1 MKTIKTLL
9 LAITLS
15 FSISL
20 SAQIKVIENN
30 STEIGKVTAGGKK
43 FDWITVNNG
52 NYSVFYRDEQYQQID
67 DYKHF
72 SFSGEETFNYLYDL
86 LKKQCK
92 APKKTE
98 LTIEV
103 GDANITIT
111 SYKHYISLSILA
123 EGQPNGFF
131 RITSRQLDKLF
142 GKKKTKKKKN

>member
-1 MKTIKTLL
+1 MKKIIFLL
-9 LAITLS
+9 TVI
-15 FSISL
+15 FSIST

-30 STEIGKVTAGGKK
+30 STEIGKVSAGGKK
-43 FDWITVNNG
+43 FDWITVNND
-52 NYSVFYRDEQYQQID
+52 NYSVFYRDEQYKQID
-67 DYKHF
+67 DYKNF
-72 SFSGEETFNYLYDL
+72 SFKGEDTFNYLYDL
-86 LKKQCK
+86 LKKQCE

-142 GKKKTKKKKN
+142 GKKKKKK

>member
-1 MKTIKTLL
+1 MKKIIFLL
-9 LAITLS
+9 TVI
-15 FSISL
+15 FSIST

-30 STEIGKVTAGGKK
+30 STEIGKVSAGGKK
-43 FDWITVNNG
+43 FDWITVNND
-52 NYSVFYRDEQYQQID
+52 NYSVFYRDEQYKQID
-67 DYKHF
+67 DYKNF
-72 SFSGEETFNYLYDL
+72 SFKGEDTFNYLYDL
-86 LKKQCK
+86 LKKQCE

-123 EGQPNGFF
+123 EGQPSGFF

-142 GKKKTKKKKN
+142 GKKKKKK